1 MKSWFYTLHYIS
13 SISETVYLDQLS
25 VSTNKTHRAYSVG
38 TNSYRVVHTTPF
50 RFYAWRVGGRREVFA
65 IPSPKCDWMVPL
77 RIARITYGQVNND
90 YFDDCDIGQ
99 DFKAR
104 LPAWGFGDRVQA
116 MVAAVTWASLLHAS
130 KLTFYWTPPAKMVST
145 LPMQKN
151 SIFDYFYVDDPRVHI
166 VRRLNVFR
174 KVEGRELTFK
184 SGLQNVFPYELS
196 LILKQS
202 EPNVQ
207 TAFCDVAYGLI
218 KPSTSMH
225 FKLETLPKYNISLH
239 VRRTN
244 KVRNI
249 GMSDFETK
257 PDELSELNRLT
268 KNALGGPSSYTYV
281 CGDSANDTNEFEKY
295 LKNRKV
301 VAPILNNEIERL
313 FFDYFAIGRAQ
324 RVITSQRYSS
334 FSMSSALVH
343 GRNISVVFA
352 RDKLRRRRPVMFGAC
367 SH

>member
-1 MKSWFYTLHYIS
+1 M
-13 SISETVYLDQLS
+13 
-25 VSTNKTHRAYSVG
+25 
-38 TNSYRVVHTTPF
+38 
-50 RFYAWRVGGRREVFA
+50 
-65 IPSPKCDWMVPL
+65 
-77 RIARITYGQVNND
+77 
-90 YFDDCDIGQ
+90 
-99 DFKAR
+99 
-104 LPAWGFGDRVQA
+104 
-116 MVAAVTWASLLHAS
+116 
-130 KLTFYWTPPAKMVST
+130 
-145 LPMQKN
+145 
-151 SIFDYFYVDDPRVHI
+151 
-166 VRRLNVFR
+166 
-174 KVEGRELTFK
+174 
-184 SGLQNVFPYELS
+184 
-196 LILKQS
+196 
-202 EPNVQ
+202 
-207 TAFCDVAYGLI
+207 
-218 KPSTSMH
+218 
-225 FKLETLPKYNISLH
+225 
-239 VRRTN
+239 
-244 KVRNI
+244 RNI